1 LVTEGKRA
9 EEIMSLTQA
18 QTIFAGVH
26 ETGIN
31 DLFLAFFGARPR
43 HLRYGTPLFVPAT
56 TVMATSVA
64 PVNVFGMNIQFQVAC
79 SPIPTV
85 DIVPGGAG
93 STALPPGTNEFT
105 IRTNLNFTVVIN
117 NAPPITG
124 SLQVLG
130 LCGPFIAV
138 STPGTGQ
145 IGITLKRVEI
155 VDITPNWVESVVE
168 GVVLGILQTVLA
180 TVRFPFN
187 TITAGAFG
195 LILLVGPTAETNQIK
210 VRGNAL

>member
-1 LVTEGKRA
+1 
-9 EEIMSLTQA
+9 MSLTQA
-18 QTIFAGVH
+18 EHVFGGVH

-31 DLFLAFFGARPR
+31 DLLQAFFTARPR
-43 HLRYGTPLFVPAT
+43 YLRFGTPLFVPAT
-56 TVMATSVA
+56 TVEATSVA
-64 PVNVFGMNIQFQVAC
+64 AVTFFGLTIHFLISC

-85 DIVPGGAG
+85 DITPGGAG
-93 STALPPGTNEFT
+93 SSALSPGVNEFT

-117 NAPPITG
+117 NLPRITG
-124 SLQVLG
+124 SLVVLG
-130 LCGPFIAV
+130 LCGPFVAI

-155 VDITPNWVESVVE
+155 VDITPDPIESLVE
-168 GVVLGILQTVLA
+168 GLALGILQTILA

-187 TITAGAFG
+187 TLTAGAFG
-195 LILLVGPTAETNQIK
+195 LILLAGPTAETNQIK